1 MPHKPMLKYCT
12 AAAALG
18 IGWFVVLL
26 LPTVTREWLLGDTF
40 QNLGCLVVASV
51 IVALMCRKFIRSA
64 DTFGNH
70 LLRAAVVPYLG
81 RFVYLSLWIGLL
93 WTRSFLYGGLAN
105 VHDTL
110 SLCHGID
117 GGCRLLLCRHPLWA
131 TVSIRDEIGIT
142 SRRRHN
148 KRLNLSAFPITGC
161 ARNTGPRISRVGRLA
176 ADR

>member
-1 MPHKPMLKYCT
+1 MPHKPMKYCA

-70 LLRAAVVPYLG
+70 LLRAAVVPYVG
-81 RFVYLSLWIGLL
+81 CFVYLSLWVGLL

-110 SLCHGID
+110 SLYVMGLTAAAVSFFVVIPY
-117 GGCRLLLCRHPLWA
+117 GLLCQYVMKSVA
-131 TVSIRDEIGIT
+131 E
-142 SRRRHN
+142 
-148 KRLNLSAFPITGC
+148 
-161 ARNTGPRISRVGRLA
+161 
-176 ADR
+176 ADGA

>member
-70 LLRAAVVPYLG
+70 LLRAAVVPYVG
-81 RFVYLSLWIGLL
+81 CFVYLSLWVGLL

-110 SLCHGID
+110 SLYVMGLTAAAVSFFVVIPY
-117 GGCRLLLCRHPLWA
+117 GLLCQYVMKSVA
-131 TVSIRDEIGIT
+131 E
-142 SRRRHN
+142 
-148 KRLNLSAFPITGC
+148 
-161 ARNTGPRISRVGRLA
+161 
-176 ADR
+176 ADGA